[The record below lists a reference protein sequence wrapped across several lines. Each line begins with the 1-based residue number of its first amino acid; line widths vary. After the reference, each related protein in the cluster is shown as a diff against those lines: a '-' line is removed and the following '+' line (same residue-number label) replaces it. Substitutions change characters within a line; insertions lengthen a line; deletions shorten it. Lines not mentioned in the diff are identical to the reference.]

1 MKNPIGILFRNVLD
15 LQMNLRQIDIFY
27 CQPYYIYE
35 HGMSLHFFTSYLQ

>member
-35 HGMSLHFFTSYLQ
+35 HGMFLHFFTSYL